1 MAVGLKNIYLALLF
15 TFFTTVYAAS
25 ETKGGCEKPLVRREF
40 RSLSEGER
48 KEWIDA
54 VKVKNQGAQQ
64 FAIVIAN
71 SAAIVSRQ
79 EASQVYLDAHRQRFH
94 LTDSAYQPQE
104 LPLRWYG

>member
-25 ETKGGCEKPLVRREF
+25 ETKPGTCEKPLVRREF

-54 VKVKNQGAQQ
+54 VKVKNHGAKQ
-64 FAIVIAN
+64 F
-71 SAAIVSRQ
+71 
-79 EASQVYLDAHRQRFH
+79 L
-94 LTDSAYQPQE
+94 
-104 LPLRWYG
+104 LRDH